1 MSVAAPAPS
10 LALAPAH
17 SQAVR
22 WPPRGLGLHRSGGTV
37 AGLKSLEASAG
48 RPVIDL
54 VILVAAR
61 EHKMQYDS
69 TINGLVSVRD
79 GL

>member
-1 MSVAAPAPS
+1 MAPEGTG
-10 LALAPAH
+10 PAQIRRH
-17 SQAVR
+17 
-22 WPPRGLGLHRSGGTV
+22 G

-54 VILVAAR
+54 VNLIAAR
-61 EHKMQYDS
+61 EHKMQYDW